1 MYLFYEIK
9 HSTTNL
15 HTNLHSI
22 SESFDV
28 LANEAKTETRK
39 QNNELLNLLETEMK
53 TNTEKYRTH
62 RVEDDEEYI
71 EYGYRHFRYQRPDYE
86 IGVLN
91 LPKPIKNGY
100 LYYDVENGMMYIK
113 DVAEQFEDLFE
124 GAKADTFE
132 DVEHFHEDFYEEFE
146 EMFQTEANEYEYESW
161 DMGLY
166 ANKETKTY
174 TYWSHYDTP
183 YEIVIEPL
191 PKLFKKILL

>member
-1 MYLFYEIK
+1 VG
-9 HSTTNL
+9 S
-15 HTNLHSI
+15 S
-22 SESFDV
+22 
-28 LANEAKTETRK
+28 
-39 QNNELLNLLETEMK
+39 LETEVK

-62 RVEDDEEYI
+62 RVEDDEESI

-100 LYYDVENGMMYIK
+100 LYYHVENGMMYIK

-124 GAKADTFE
+124 SANTDTIE
-132 DVEHFHEDFYEEFE
+132 DIEQVHEYFYEEFV
-146 EMFQTEANEYEYESW
+146 EMFQTEANEYSNETW
-161 DMGLY
+161 DMGVY
-166 ANKETKTY
+166 ANKETKIY

-191 PKLFKKILL
+191 PKLYKKILL

>member
-9 HSTTNL
+9 HST
-15 HTNLHSI
+15 TNLHSI

-39 QNNELLNLLETEMK
+39 QNNELLNLFETEVK
-53 TNTEKYRTH
+53 TNTEKYRTY

-86 IGVLN
+86 LGVLN

-124 GAKADTFE
+124 GAKADTVE
-132 DVEHFHEDFYEEFE
+132 DVEQFHEDFYEEFE
-146 EMFQTEANEYEYESW
+146 EMFQTEANEYENESW
-161 DMGLY
+161 NMGLY

-174 TYWSHYDTP
+174 TYWSHY

>member
-9 HSTTNL
+9 HST
-15 HTNLHSI
+15 TNLHSI

-39 QNNELLNLLETEMK
+39 QNNELLNSLETEVK

-62 RVEDDEEYI
+62 RVEDDEESI
-71 EYGYRHFRYQRPDYE
+71 EYGYRTFRYQRPDYE

-100 LYYDVENGMMYIK
+100 LYYHVENGIMYIK

-124 GAKADTFE
+124 GAKADTVE
-132 DVEHFHEDFYEEFE
+132 DVEQFHEDFYEEFE
-146 EMFQTEANEYEYESW
+146 EMFQTEANEYEC
-161 DMGLY
+161 
-166 ANKETKTY
+166 ET
-174 TYWSHYDTP
+174 WGQ
-183 YEIVIEPL
+183 
-191 PKLFKKILL
+191 

>member
-9 HSTTNL
+9 HST
-15 HTNLHSI
+15 TNLHSI

-39 QNNELLNLLETEMK
+39 QNNELLNLLETEVK

-62 RVEDDEEYI
+62 RVEDDEESI
-71 EYGYRHFRYQRPDYE
+71 EYGYRTFRYQRPDYE

-100 LYYDVENGMMYIK
+100 LHYHVENGMMHIK

-124 GAKADTFE
+124 GAKADTVE
-132 DVEHFHEDFYEEFE
+132 DVEQFHEDFYEEFE
-146 EMFQTEANEYEYESW
+146 EMFQTEANEYEYESIISS
-161 DMGLY
+161 
-166 ANKETKTY
+166 NV
-174 TYWSHYDTP
+174 S
-183 YEIVIEPL
+183 
-191 PKLFKKILL
+191 

>member
-15 HTNLHSI
+15 HSI
-22 SESFDV
+22 SESFDILV
-28 LANEAKTETRK
+28 NEAKMETAK
-39 QNNELLNLLETEMK
+39 QNAALLNLLETEAK
-53 TNTEKYRTH
+53 TNTEKYRTN
-62 RVEDDEEYI
+62 RVEDDEESI
-71 EYGYRHFRYQRPDYE
+71 ECGYRHFRYQRPYYE
-86 IGVLN
+86 IGVLS
-91 LPKPIKNGY
+91 LPKPIKNGFV
-100 LYYDVENGMMYIK
+100 YYQVENGMMYIK

-124 GAKADTFE
+124 SAKTDTVE
-132 DVEHFHEDFYEEFE
+132 DIEQFHEYFYEEFE
-146 EMFQTEANEYEYESW
+146 EMFQTEANEYENESW

>member
-9 HSTTNL
+9 HST
-15 HTNLHSI
+15 TNLHSI

-28 LANEAKTETRK
+28 LANEAKMETAK
-39 QNNELLNLLETEMK
+39 QNAALLNLLETEAK

-100 LYYDVENGMMYIK
+100 LYYEVENGMMYIK

-132 DVEHFHEDFYEEFE
+132 DLEHFHEDFYEEFE
-146 EMFQTEANEYEYESW
+146 EMFQTEANEYENESW

>member
-15 HTNLHSI
+15 HSI
-22 SESFDV
+22 SESFDILV
-28 LANEAKTETRK
+28 NEAKMETAK
-39 QNNELLNLLETEMK
+39 QNAALLNLLETEAK

-100 LYYDVENGMMYIK
+100 LYYEVENGMMYIK

-132 DVEHFHEDFYEEFE
+132 DLEHFHEDFYEEFE
-146 EMFQTEANEYEYESW
+146 EMFQTEANEYENESW

-183 YEIVIEPL
+183 YEIAIEPL

>member
-9 HSTTNL
+9 HST
-15 HTNLHSI
+15 TNLHSI

-39 QNNELLNLLETEMK
+39 QNNELLNLLETEVK

-62 RVEDDEEYI
+62 RVEDDEESI
-71 EYGYRHFRYQRPDYE
+71 EYGYRTFRYQRPDYE

-100 LYYDVENGMMYIK
+100 LYYHAENGMMYIK

-124 GAKADTFE
+124 GAKADTVE
-132 DVEHFHEDFYEEFE
+132 DVEQFHEDFYEEFE

-161 DMGLY
+161 GMGLY

-174 TYWSHYDTP
+174 TYWSYYETP
-183 YEIVIEPL
+183 YDIVIEPL
-191 PKLFKKILL
+191 PKMFKKILL

>member
-15 HTNLHSI
+15 HSI
-22 SESFDV
+22 SESFDILV
-28 LANEAKTETRK
+28 NEAKMETAK
-39 QNNELLNLLETEMK
+39 QNAALLNLLETEAK

-100 LYYDVENGMMYIK
+100 LYYEVENGMMYIK

-132 DVEHFHEDFYEEFE
+132 DLEHFHEDFYEEFE
-146 EMFQTEANEYEYESW
+146 EMFQTEANEYENESW

>member
-15 HTNLHSI
+15 HSI
-22 SESFDV
+22 SESFDILV
-28 LANEAKTETRK
+28 NEAKMEA
-39 QNNELLNLLETEMK
+39 K
-53 TNTEKYRTH
+53 TNTEKYRTN
-62 RVEDDEEYI
+62 RVEDDEESI
-71 EYGYRHFRYQRPDYE
+71 ECGYRHFRYQRPYYE
-86 IGVLN
+86 IGVLS
-91 LPKPIKNGY
+91 LPKPIKNGFV
-100 LYYDVENGMMYIK
+100 YYQVENGMMYIK

-124 GAKADTFE
+124 SAKTDTVE
-132 DVEHFHEDFYEEFE
+132 DIEQFDAHEYYYEKFE
-146 EMFQTEANEYEYESW
+146 EMFQTEANKYEYESW

>member
-9 HSTTNL
+9 HST
-15 HTNLHSI
+15 TNLHSI

-39 QNNELLNLLETEMK
+39 QNTELLNLLETEVK

-62 RVEDDEEYI
+62 RVEDDEESI
-71 EYGYRHFRYQRPDYE
+71 EYGYRTFRYQRPDYE

-100 LYYDVENGMMYIK
+100 LYYHVENGIMYIK

-124 GAKADTFE
+124 GAKADTVE
-132 DVEHFHEDFYEEFE
+132 DVEQFHEDFYEEFE
-146 EMFQTEANEYEYESW
+146 EMFQTEANEYECETW

-191 PKLFKKILL
+191 PKMFKKILL

>member
-9 HSTTNL
+9 HST
-15 HTNLHSI
+15 TNLHSI

-39 QNNELLNLLETEMK
+39 QNNELLNSLETEVK

-100 LYYDVENGMMYIK
+100 LYYVVENGMMYIK

-124 GAKADTFE
+124 GAKADTVE
-132 DVEHFHEDFYEEFE
+132 DVEQFHEDFYEEFE
-146 EMFQTEANEYEYESW
+146 EMFQTEANEYENESW